1 MRRKQKEEAG
11 DIAEE
16 RIARLFELAEKA
28 AKEGD
33 IAHANRYVELAWKI
47 KLKFRAK
54 LSPYQKRL
62 FCRKC
67 LKFLGD
73 GKTGRYR
80 AVKGSLEVKCLGC
93 GYTRKYT
100 LKPKAAK
107 KSASVVKDSTGAKG
121 HLVKEGNNK
130 RD

>member
-1 MRRKQKEEAG
+1 MRKKQKEEAS
-11 DIAEE
+11 DIAGE
-16 RIARLFELAEKA
+16 RINRLFELAEKA

-67 LKFLGD
+67 LKFLAD

-80 AVKGSLEVKCLGC
+80 AVKGVMEVKCLGC
-93 GYTRKYT
+93 GYTRKYL
-100 LKPKAAK
+100 LKPKAGK
-107 KSASVVKDSTGAKG
+107 VRASVVKDSSRAKR
-121 HLVKEGNNK
+121 HLVKQRKNK